1 MKVFT
6 CKYLNKKLTVT
17 YMKNVA
23 DIPIKHQV
31 IENAGKPLFVL
42 VPYEEYLAAFGPGTE
57 EEAALPLE
65 VSKIAN
71 LDDKSLIRAWRE
83 YLGLS
88 QADVA
93 ERMEISRSAYAQMEE
108 KSARPRVATLR
119 KIAAALG
126 VEWRQL
132 LKEE

>member
-1 MKVFT
+1 MT
-6 CKYLNKKLTVT
+6 N
-17 YMKNVA
+17 
-23 DIPIKHQV
+23 IPIKHQI
-31 IENAGKPLFVL
+31 IENGGKPLFVL
-42 VPYEEYLAAFGPGTE
+42 VPYEEYLKTFGAETADEPV
-57 EEAALPLE
+57 LPLE

-71 LDDKSLIRAWRE
+71 LDGKSLVRAWRE

-93 ERMEISRSAYAQMEE
+93 ERMEISRSAYAQMED
-108 KSARPRVATLR
+108 KSARPRMATLR

-132 LKEE
+132 LEDAADA

>member
-1 MKVFT
+1 M
-6 CKYLNKKLTVT
+6 
-17 YMKNVA
+17 
-23 DIPIKHQV
+23 
-31 IENAGKPLFVL
+31 L
-42 VPYEEYLAAFGPGTE
+42 VPYEEYLAAFGAETE
-57 EEAALPLE
+57 EETALPLE

-119 KIAAALG
+119 KIAAALD

-132 LKEE
+132 LEEE